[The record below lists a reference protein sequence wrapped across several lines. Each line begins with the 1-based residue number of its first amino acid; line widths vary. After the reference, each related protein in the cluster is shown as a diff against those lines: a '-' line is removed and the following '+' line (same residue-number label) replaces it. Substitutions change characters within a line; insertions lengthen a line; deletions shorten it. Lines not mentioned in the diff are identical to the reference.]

1 MPNYQF
7 GSGNLYGLAG
17 AVPVVRK
24 FGALQ
29 EIGVDFSFNLKELYG
44 QDQFPL
50 TIARGQGKIEG
61 KAKFANLNGGMV
73 NDLFF
78 GQANATGKKVPVSK
92 EAMTIPATPFQA
104 TVVNGA
110 TFYEDLGVVFAL
122 TGIPLVRVASAPAT
136 GQYSVNNTTGQ
147 YTFAAA
153 DTLLGVLVDYAYTV
167 AASGN
172 ITTIT
177 NQLSGT
183 TPSFAAAFP
192 IKYGAGTMYLHLNSC
207 ISSKLSFAT
216 KIEDFLV
223 PDFDFKA
230 FADASGTIGYL
241 SMSE

>member
-17 AVPVVRK
+17 AVPVARK

-29 EIGVDFSFNLKELYG
+29 EVSVDFSFSLKELYG

-50 TIARGQGKIEG
+50 SIARGQGKIEG
-61 KAKFANLNGGMV
+61 KAKLASLNGGLV

-78 GQANATGKKVPVSK
+78 GQTNTTGKKVPVNK
-92 EAMTIPATPFQA
+92 EPVTIPATPFQA

-122 TGIPLVRVASAPAT
+122 TGIPLVRVASGPTT

-153 DTLLGVLVDYAYTV
+153 DTLLGVLIDYSYTV
-167 AASGN
+167 SASGN

-177 NQLSGT
+177 NQLTGT
-183 TPSFAAAFP
+183 TPSFAAAFA
-192 IKYGAGTMYLHLNSC
+192 IKYGSSTVYLHLNSC

-216 KIEDFLV
+216 KLEDFLV

-230 FADASGTIGYL
+230 FADASGTIGTL

>member
-7 GSGNLYGLAG
+7 GSGKLYGLVG
-17 AVPVVRK
+17 AVPVARP

-29 EIGVDFSFNLKELYG
+29 EISVDISFNLKELYG

-61 KAKFANLNGGMV
+61 KAKYANLNGGMI
-73 NDLFF
+73 NDIFF
-78 GQANATGKKVPVSK
+78 GQTNATGKKVPVSR
-92 EAMTIPATPFQA
+92 EPGTIPTTPYQV
-104 TVVNGA
+104 TVVNSA
-110 TFYEDLGVVFAL
+110 TFAEDLGVVIAA
-122 TGIPLVRVASAPAT
+122 TGVPMVRVASAPTT
-136 GQYSVNNTTGQ
+136 GQYSVAAGV

-153 DTLLGVLVDYAYTV
+153 DTGIAVLIDYAYTV

-172 ITTIT
+172 TTTIV

-183 TPSFAAAFP
+183 TPSFAAAFA
-192 IKYGAGTMYLHLNSC
+192 IKYGAGSLYLHLNSC
-207 ISSKLSFAT
+207 ISSKISFAT

-230 FADASGTIGYL
+230 FADASGTVGYL
-241 SMSE
+241 SSSE